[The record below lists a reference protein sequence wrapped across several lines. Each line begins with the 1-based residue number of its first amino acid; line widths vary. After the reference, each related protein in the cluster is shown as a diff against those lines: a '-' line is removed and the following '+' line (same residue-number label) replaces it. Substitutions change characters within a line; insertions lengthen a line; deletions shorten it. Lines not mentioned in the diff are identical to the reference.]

1 MLGSLHMIFLCR
13 ANTRIKP
20 NCAAQATA
28 WQAFIATPLLERS
41 SFGLNELLGLRIWP
55 QPGRRKH
62 VPLRTKREPD

>member
-1 MLGSLHMIFLCR
+1 LR
-13 ANTRIKP
+13 PNTRVKP
-20 NCAAQATA
+20 NCVAQATA
-28 WQAFIATPLLERS
+28 WQAFFATPLPERS